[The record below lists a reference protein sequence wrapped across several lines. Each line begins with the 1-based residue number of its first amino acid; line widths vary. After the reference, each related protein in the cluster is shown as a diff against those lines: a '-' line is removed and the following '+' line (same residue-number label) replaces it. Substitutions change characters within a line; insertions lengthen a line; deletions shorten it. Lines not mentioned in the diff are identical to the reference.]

1 MKDFVAGKYINQ
13 GFYKSFQPGL
23 INRQWTLDDMEVI
36 QLLSRADREPGRL
49 DMYSDYISNIDLFI
63 SMHVLKEATQSSRIE
78 GTHTNIE
85 EALKEREDIPPD
97 KRDDW
102 EEVQNY
108 SFAMQ
113 AAIRELDNLPLSS
126 RLIRETHK
134 RLLQG
139 VRGEKKMPGEFRRS
153 QNWIGGA
160 SINDALFIPPVH
172 TAVPELMSDLEHFI
186 HNR

>member
-49 DMYSDYISNIDLFI
+49 DMYSDYIPDIDLFI

-85 EALKEREDIPPD
+85 EA
-97 KRDDW
+97 
-102 EEVQNY
+102 
-108 SFAMQ
+108 
-113 AAIRELDNLPLSS
+113 
-126 RLIRETHK
+126 
-134 RLLQG
+134 
-139 VRGEKKMPGEFRRS
+139 
-153 QNWIGGA
+153 
-160 SINDALFIPPVH
+160 
-172 TAVPELMSDLEHFI
+172 
-186 HNR
+186 